1 MKRRATERRSIQ
13 RPSAGRDM
21 TKIILA
27 KLENIATLHVTFTTF
42 YLTSFSGMLWRARL
56 FSSRSWLRGRNGLG
70 RKRPA
75 AFYGREEAARL
86 FGHVQREER
95 RQPLMVWEESS
106 RRPFPYAHERRKYKG
121 TGPVQE
127 RKFRHMIYS
136 DFARRMSAETLFTYG
151 SGFFYYY
158 VSQHVS
164 CCCTYSRSS
173 WSPIAIL
180 IVIAAAAAT
189 KSEVD
194 FVCVGRNAFFDSYA
208 GQ

>member
-1 MKRRATERRSIQ
+1 
-13 RPSAGRDM
+13 M

-136 DFARRMSAETLFTYG
+136 DLARRISAETLFTYG
-151 SGFFYYY
+151 SGFFIITSLSMCHVVALTLDHRVRQLQFSSLLLQLLRQSRKLISY
-158 VSQHVS
+158 VLEEMHF
-164 CCCTYSRSS
+164 
-173 WSPIAIL
+173 L
-180 IVIAAAAAT
+180 IHTRANNFAHNYFIVLKT
-189 KSEVD
+189 DMGVP
-194 FVCVGRNAFFDSYA
+194 
-208 GQ
+208 

>member
-1 MKRRATERRSIQ
+1 MGCYGA
-13 RPSAGRDM
+13 PA
-21 TKIILA
+21 
-27 KLENIATLHVTFTTF
+27 
-42 YLTSFSGMLWRARL
+42 SFLL
-56 FSSRSWLRGRNGLG
+56 GLG
-70 RKRPA
+70 SGGGMVLGERGPPPFMDARRPPV
-75 AFYGREEAARL
+75 FLGMYREKK
-86 FGHVQREER
+86 ER

-121 TGPVQE
+121 TGTVQE